1 MSLINSLFAKIMP
14 ILPRWAVK
22 PFAKPY
28 VAGEKIQD
36 VTNVV
41 KNLNH
46 NGFSATID
54 ILGEFVDS
62 KEEAIEVRN
71 QYSKLIK
78 AIAELKLDSTI
89 SVKLTHLGLEL
100 DYFFCKKEMH
110 KLVEYAK
117 KFDVGIAID
126 MESSKYTDSIYQ
138 IYQDVSTVYSKVGA
152 VTQAYL
158 YRSIN
163 DIKKLDS
170 SNLNL
175 RICKGIYNESS
186 TIAIKNKE
194 KINENFEKLVHTT
207 YKQNGYICIATHDLD
222 LISKLELWINK
233 NSIPLDRFEFQV
245 LYGVPMKN
253 TLNRL
258 KSKGIKLTVYVP
270 FGKSWFDYSMRRLK
284 ENPKIISYVL
294 KNLFKK

>member
-1 MSLINSLFAKIMP
+1 MNNLN
-14 ILPRWAVK
+14 
-22 PFAKPY
+22 
-28 VAGEKIQD
+28 AGIALTQLKRYNDNLNVRKQCH
-36 VTNVV
+36 NVV

-100 DYFFCKKEMH
+100 DYSFCKKEMH

-138 IYQDVSTVYSKVGA
+138 IYKDVSTVYSKVGA

-158 YRSIN
+158 YRSVN
-163 DIKKLDS
+163 DIENFDS

-207 YKQNGYICIATHDLD
+207 YNQNGYICIATHDLD
-222 LISKLELWINK
+222 LISRLELWINK
-233 NSIPLDRFEFQV
+233 NSIPLDRFKFQV

>member
-1 MSLINSLFAKIMP
+1 MSIINSLFAKIMP

-110 KLVEYAK
+110 KLVEYAI

-126 MESSKYTDSIYQ
+126 MESSKYTESIYQ

-207 YKQNGYICIATHDLD
+207 YNQNGYICIATHDLD
-222 LISKLELWINK
+222 LISKLELWINN

-284 ENPKIISYVL
+284 ENPKIISYVF

>member
-1 MSLINSLFAKIMP
+1 MYK
-14 ILPRWAVK
+14 R
-22 PFAKPY
+22 
-28 VAGEKIQD
+28 Q
-36 VTNVV
+36 
-41 KNLNH
+41 
-46 NGFSATID
+46 
-54 ILGEFVDS
+54 
-62 KEEAIEVRN
+62 
-71 QYSKLIK
+71 
-78 AIAELKLDSTI
+78 
-89 SVKLTHLGLEL
+89 
-100 DYFFCKKEMH
+100 
-110 KLVEYAK
+110 
-117 KFDVGIAID
+117 
-126 MESSKYTDSIYQ
+126 YQ

>member
-1 MSLINSLFAKIMP
+1 MTLINSLFAKIMP
-14 ILPRWAVK
+14 ILPRWSVK
-22 PFAKPY
+22 PFAKRY

-46 NGFSATID
+46 KGFSATID
-54 ILGEFVDS
+54 ILGEFVES
-62 KEEAIEVRN
+62 KDEATEVRN
-71 QYSKLIK
+71 QYVKLIK
-78 AIAELKLDSTI
+78 AIFELKLDSTI

-100 DYFFCKKEMH
+100 DYSFCKKEMH

-138 IYQDVSTVYSKVGA
+138 IYKDVSTVYSKVGA

-158 YRSIN
+158 YRSVN
-163 DIKKLDS
+163 DIENFDS

-175 RICKGIYNESS
+175 RICKGIYNEPS

-207 YKQNGYICIATHDLD
+207 YNQNGYICIATHDLD

-233 NSIPLDRFEFQV
+233 NSIP
-245 LYGVPMKN
+245 
-253 TLNRL
+253 
-258 KSKGIKLTVYVP
+258 
-270 FGKSWFDYSMRRLK
+270 
-284 ENPKIISYVL
+284 
-294 KNLFKK
+294 

>member
-1 MSLINSLFAKIMP
+1 MCI
-14 ILPRWAVK
+14 R
-22 PFAKPY
+22 
-28 VAGEKIQD
+28 
-36 VTNVV
+36 
-41 KNLNH
+41 
-46 NGFSATID
+46 
-54 ILGEFVDS
+54 DS
-62 KEEAIEVRN
+62 
-71 QYSKLIK
+71 
-78 AIAELKLDSTI
+78 
-89 SVKLTHLGLEL
+89 
-100 DYFFCKKEMH
+100 
-110 KLVEYAK
+110 
-117 KFDVGIAID
+117 
-126 MESSKYTDSIYQ
+126 
-138 IYQDVSTVYSKVGA
+138 
-152 VTQAYL
+152 L

-175 RICKGIYNESS
+175 RICKGIYNEPS

-207 YKQNGYICIATHDLD
+207 YNQNGYICIATHDLG

-233 NSIPLDRFEFQV
+233 NSIPLDSFEFQV

>member
-1 MSLINSLFAKIMP
+1 
-14 ILPRWAVK
+14 
-22 PFAKPY
+22 
-28 VAGEKIQD
+28 
-36 VTNVV
+36 
-41 KNLNH
+41 
-46 NGFSATID
+46 
-54 ILGEFVDS
+54 
-62 KEEAIEVRN
+62 
-71 QYSKLIK
+71 
-78 AIAELKLDSTI
+78 
-89 SVKLTHLGLEL
+89 
-100 DYFFCKKEMH
+100 MH

-175 RICKGIYNESS
+175 RICKGIYNEPS

-270 FGKSWFDYSMRRLK
+270 FGKSCFDYSMRRLK